1 MDWYKKMNVRKKTLQ
16 LRRKRE
22 GRTDYNKR
30 LSLLK
35 SGLPRLVIR
44 KSLRNVRAQ
53 IVEYHPDGDKV
64 LLTVDTHHLLKSYG
78 LKKLRCNSST
88 AYLVGLLIGKKALVK
103 KITQAVLDIGLQR
116 PVKNGVVFAA
126 LKGAVDAGMQIPYG
140 EDILP
145 DEKRIKGEHLKDS
158 EFEQVKARVMKE

>member
-1 MDWYKKMNVRKKTLQ
+1 MNVRKKTIQ

-30 LSLLK
+30 LNLLK

-53 IVEYHPDGDKV
+53 IVEYHANGDRV

-88 AYLVGLLIGKKALVK
+88 AYLVGLLIGKKAVAKKVK
-103 KITQAVLDIGLQR
+103 QAILDIGLQH
-116 PVKNGVVFAA
+116 PVKNGIIFAA
-126 LKGAVDAGMQIPYG
+126 LKGAVDAGMQIPHG
-140 EDILP
+140 KDIIP

-158 EFEQVKARVMKE
+158 EFEQVKAKVMKE